1 MGNDSFGQLCLEKNL
16 QFIMSNCMDSN
27 ETLGILLQHLQSDP
41 GSLTERSTID
51 LILKSLRWLGLGVAA
66 INNQRVDKKLFSLV
80 ILKT

>member
-1 MGNDSFGQLCLEKNL
+1 
-16 QFIMSNCMDSN
+16 MDSN
-27 ETLGILLQHLQSDP
+27 ETLCILFQHLQSDP

>member
-1 MGNDSFGQLCLEKNL
+1 MGNDSFGQLCLEKNF

-27 ETLGILLQHLQSDP
+27 ETLCILLQHLQSDP

>member
-1 MGNDSFGQLCLEKNL
+1 
-16 QFIMSNCMDSN
+16 MDSN
-27 ETLGILLQHLQSDP
+27 ETFCILLQHLQSDP

-80 ILKT
+80 ILTQLAKHSDTIQNESKVLGRG